1 MQMVSTVEPAH
12 IIRIQRI
19 ESRTQGIPFGQQALV
34 AKQYLSGL
42 LYRLETSQHLRL
54 CQKSGGIE
62 SQPLVTAPAV
72 TVALFAYIA
81 LNQKP
86 G

>member
-1 MQMVSTVEPAH
+1 MQMVSAVEPAH
-12 IIRIQRI
+12 IIRIQRR
-19 ESRTQGIPFGQQALV
+19 ESRTQSIPFGQQAVV
-34 AKQYLSGL
+34 AKQDLGGL
-42 LYRLETSQHLRL
+42 LYRLETGQHLRL

-62 SQPLVTAPAV
+62 SQSLVTTPAV

>member
-1 MQMVSTVEPAH
+1 MQVVSTVEPAH
-12 IIRIQRI
+12 IIRVQRI
-19 ESRTQGIPFGQQALV
+19 ESRTQSIPFSQQALV
-34 AKQYLSGL
+34 AEQDLSGM
-42 LYRLETSQHLRL
+42 LYRLETGQHLRL

-62 SQPLVTAPAV
+62 SQSLVTAPAV
-72 TVALFAYIA
+72 TIALFTHIA

>member
-12 IIRIQRI
+12 IIRVQRI
-19 ESRTQGIPFGQQALV
+19 ESRTEGIPFGQQALV
-34 AKQYLSGL
+34 AKQDLSGL
-42 LYRLETSQHLRL
+42 LYRLQTGQHLRL
-54 CQKSGGIE
+54 CHKSGRIE
-62 SQPLVTAPAV
+62 SQSLVTAPAV

>member
-1 MQMVSTVEPAH
+1 MQVVSTVEPAY
-12 IIRIQRI
+12 IIGIQRL
-19 ESRTQGIPFGQQALV
+19 ESRAQGIPFGQQARV

-42 LYRLETSQHLRL
+42 FYRFKTGEHLGL
-54 CQKSGGIE
+54 GQKDRRIQ
-62 SQPLVTAPAV
+62 SQPWIAAPPVAV
-72 TVALFAYIA
+72 TLLTDIT